1 MYVLYVLTYC
11 LRAIKQ
17 SEKAKA
23 NALKEEF
30 IQKWKFSDYLLNPVP
45 EMFCVTTKLHMTF
58 YQDECEKVMTGF
70 VFVFFGLGKWFWIWY
85 LIKVQ
90 CNSSVL

>member
-17 SEKAKA
+17 TENAKA

-70 VFVFFGLGKWFWIWY
+70 VCFFL
-85 LIKVQ
+85 
-90 CNSSVL
+90 VLENGFAFDT

>member
-30 IQKWKFSDYLLNPVP
+30 IYSTPCQK
-45 EMFCVTTKLHMTF
+45 C
-58 YQDECEKVMTGF
+58 F
-70 VFVFFGLGKWFWIWY
+70 V
-85 LIKVQ
+85 
-90 CNSSVL
+90 